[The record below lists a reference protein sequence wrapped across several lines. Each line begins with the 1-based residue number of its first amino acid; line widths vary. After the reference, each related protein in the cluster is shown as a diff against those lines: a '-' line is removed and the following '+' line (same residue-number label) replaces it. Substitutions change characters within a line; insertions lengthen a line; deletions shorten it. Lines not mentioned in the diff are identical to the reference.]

1 MFVAKR
7 ILIIT
12 NDTKFAV
19 NVKKALER
27 NGEYT
32 VSAFSSGKAGV
43 DYLRQNPQ
51 DVAVLDFRMK
61 DMPGTDMVDHMRAMQ
76 PDLAI
81 IVAPDHPAI
90 HDLKERHNIQ
100 EIINIPIPIRKF
112 VSILNTAA
120 TEMYNAQ
127 TDTNTSNSIQGLSV
141 ERSAQTFEFWL
152 ADTEDGETVL
162 ELSDGLEPD
171 VKPQA
176 SATFQRLAAEEPPM
190 PDFIDGSTIRD
201 LRDKLTNLDEIKRV
215 LATASDEDTAP
226 APKDVEVVTDE
237 EEKDASPIPAMVIL
251 EAALDES
258 TPIQTFSLQEFMSR
272 VTEKGVDTI
281 NPLPSW
287 KKEEER
293 YVAEP
298 DFLPSDLP
306 FPELEEAIEYTGT
319 VTMISAAQVIEDDPS
334 NWTTDPIKP
343 VQRSHPVEEKRQE
356 LESVTEEPDVEEA
369 IPLDSE
375 EIEAPVE
382 ELAHPTPPLPP
393 ELPDLTVSSGTDSGL
408 AFTEFESDDPELA
421 QLATTLTQVALELT
435 ADATVLA
442 KNGEV
447 VAFAG
452 KLPMSDL
459 AGLLDQLTVEW
470 DKVSNNDKSR
480 ILFATIPD
488 TGAEFMVS
496 TRGTD
501 AGFTLSL
508 IFSGTRPLHDIRRQ
522 SKRLVDA
529 LATMPEPEAE
539 PVPIITPQPTK
550 PAVAIPTT
558 DEIGIRTPIAYLWL
572 QRDPNEEF
580 DNDIQQAILKSLDVD
595 LTTAGWKVGE
605 IQAPDYVYIY
615 GEMPANLDPRETLNE
630 LMQKTAT
637 IAKQEASD
645 LWDDSYL
652 ILQPGREMK
661 AEEIQRFINFARR

>member
-27 NGEYT
+27 NGEFS

-43 DYLRQNPQ
+43 DYLRRNPQ

-61 DMPGTDMVDHMRAMQ
+61 DMPGTDMVDHLRAMQ

-81 IVAPDHPAI
+81 IAAPNHPAI
-90 HDLKERHNIQ
+90 HDLKERYNIQ
-100 EIINIPIPIRKF
+100 QIINIPTSVRKF

-120 TEMYNAQ
+120 TEMYDAQ
-127 TDTNTSNSIQGLSV
+127 SDTNKAKIVDGISV
-141 ERSAQTFEFWL
+141 DRSAQTLEFWL
-152 ADTEDGETVL
+152 ADADDGATIL
-162 ELSDGLEPD
+162 EVVSNSEPEQN
-171 VKPQA
+171 PES
-176 SATFQRLAAEEPPM
+176 SATFQRLLAEEPPM
-190 PDFIDGSTIRD
+190 PEFIDGSTIRD
-201 LRDKLTNLDEIKRV
+201 LRDKLTNLEEIKRV
-215 LATASDEDTAP
+215 LANASDDDTEP
-226 APKDVEVVTDE
+226 AEVETPVE
-237 EEKDASPIPAMVIL
+237 ENVSPVPAMVIL

-258 TPIQTFSLQEFMSR
+258 TPIQSFSLQEFIAR
-272 VTEKGVDTI
+272 VNDKGVDTI
-281 NPLPSW
+281 HPLPSW
-287 KKEEER
+287 KKEEDR
-293 YVAEP
+293 YVSEP

-306 FPELEEAIEYTGT
+306 FHELDEAIEYTGT
-319 VTMISAAQVIEDDPS
+319 VTMISAAQVIEDDHT
-334 NWTTDPIKP
+334 NWATDPINP
-343 VQRSHPVEEKRQE
+343 VQRSHPIEEQRQE
-356 LESVTEEPDVEEA
+356 FEALESESESLAAV
-369 IPLDSE
+369 PLDDE
-375 EIEAPVE
+375 EVVE
-382 ELAHPTPPLPP
+382 HVAELKRPQPPLPP
-393 ELPDLTVSSGTDSGL
+393 ELPDLTVSSGTEAGVP
-408 AFTEFESDDPELA
+408 FTEFESDDPELA

-442 KNGEV
+442 KDGKIV
-447 VAFAG
+447 GFAG

-459 AGLLDQLTVEW
+459 DGLLDQLTVEW
-470 DKVSNNDKSR
+470 DKVTGSDKSR
-480 ILFATIPD
+480 ILFATVPN

-496 TRGTD
+496 SRGTD
-501 AGFTLSL
+501 VGFTLSL

-529 LATMPEPEAE
+529 LAAMPEAEAE
-539 PVPIITPQPTK
+539 PVPIVAPQPTK

-572 QRDPNEEF
+572 QRDPKAEF
-580 DNDIQQAILKSLDVD
+580 GNTIQQAILKNLDVD
-595 LTTAGWKVGE
+595 LTTSGWKVGD

-615 GEMPANLDPRETLNE
+615 GEMPANLNPRETLTE
-630 LMQKTAT
+630 LMQKTAN
-637 IAKQEASD
+637 IAKQDAQD

-661 AEEIQRFINFARR
+661 MEEIQRFINFARR